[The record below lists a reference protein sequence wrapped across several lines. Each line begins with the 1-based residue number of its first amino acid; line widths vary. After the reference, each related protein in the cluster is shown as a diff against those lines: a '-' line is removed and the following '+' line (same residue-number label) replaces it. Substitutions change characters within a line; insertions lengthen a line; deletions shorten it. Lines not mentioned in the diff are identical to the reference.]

1 MHMVM
6 FVLDD
11 PDLLDRVL
19 EAWEAAG
26 ATGVTIVESTGIRR
40 RRGVHV
46 PARYAFGHHGRRIE
60 AGHYTLFA
68 VVGDERQA
76 RELLQAA
83 EAVVGDLGQP
93 DTGILAAWPL
103 TLVKGLWAEERGSEA
118 A

>member
-40 RRGVHV
+40 RRGAHV
-46 PARYAFGHHGRRIE
+46 PARYAFGHRGRTVE
-60 AGHYTLFA
+60 EGHYTLFA
-68 VVGDERQA
+68 VVRDEAQA
-76 RELLQAA
+76 QAFLQAA
-83 EAVVGDLGQP
+83 EAVVGDLGRP
-93 DTGILAAWPL
+93 DSGILAAWPL
-103 TLVKGLWAEERGSEA
+103 TLVKGLTSGGEGA
-118 A
+118 AG

>member
-60 AGHYTLFA
+60 IRHGSGGRTA
-68 VVGDERQA
+68 VGWRPIDHQ
-76 RELLQAA
+76 
-83 EAVVGDLGQP
+83 
-93 DTGILAAWPL
+93 
-103 TLVKGLWAEERGSEA
+103 
-118 A
+118 